1 MFSPF
6 FRGFRLPGAKT
17 ERTGEKWRKTG
28 EIWGRNGRETVV
40 TEWRWAQAGSPLEQF
55 QFWVCLSSN
64 LFLTGLQMLWGRLVI
79 RNSLRVLGVLEKPK
93 KEGRRD

>member
-1 MFSPF
+1 MLRRAQVRMVVWVLVSQHF
-6 FRGFRLPGAKT
+6 
-17 ERTGEKWRKTG
+17 WRDLYA
-28 EIWGRNGRETVV
+28 IYDP
-40 TEWRWAQAGSPLEQF
+40 AGSPLEQF